1 MRLVKDATRGVL
13 DGNFGGLPNAGT
25 LAAGD
30 VSNSSDTRVPEEE
43 PRNMAMSMAGGG
55 ASGPQMNVTPL
66 IDVLL
71 VLIIIFLVIQ
81 TQLRH
86 QGLEAEI
93 PQPADP
99 VKQAAPEPTRTI
111 VIQLQEG
118 MDKGDAPTVKINS
131 EEVSWAE
138 LEPRLFDIYKRRAE
152 KVAFVEGDDTVEF
165 RFVADVIDQ
174 AREAGVTTVG
184 LMPKQVAAR

>member
-1 MRLVKDATRGVL
+1 
-13 DGNFGGLPNAGT
+13 
-25 LAAGD
+25 
-30 VSNSSDTRVPEEE
+30 
-43 PRNMAMSMAGGG
+43 MAMSMAGGG

-99 VKQAAPEPTRTI
+99 AKQAAPEPTRTI

-131 EEVSWAE
+131 EEVSWTE

-152 KVAFVEGDDTVEF
+152 KVAFVEGDDGVEF
-165 RFVADVIDQ
+165 RFVADVIGQ
-174 AREAGVTTVG
+174 AREAGVTSVG